1 MWKKTRKRCSQ
12 YAKISKALL
21 LLLCIYTRILQSL
34 VLDLG
39 CSIWWSP
46 PIGRSVQK
54 RSLSV
59 APAADEFTRDGGF
72 THRTSDERFFFF
84 FFVRIRIALLTSSR
98 RRRLPT
104 ERKRKQTL
112 FLRLRGDVPDFIG
125 DGDCFDAATRV
136 TRAAAFPP
144 RSAPGAIVAR
154 DFPRA

>member
-59 APAADEFTRDGGF
+59 APAADEFTRDAGF
-72 THRTSDERFFFF
+72 AHGTSDEQRLVFFFF
-84 FFVRIRIALLTSSR
+84 FFVRITTFVRSG
-98 RRRLPT
+98 LPT

-112 FLRLRGDVPDFIG
+112 RFPLRGDVPDFIG
-125 DGDCFDAATRV
+125 DGDCFHPPAAPGV
-136 TRAAAFPP
+136 TPAFPP
-144 RSAPGAIVAR
+144 RSAPGTIVAR